1 VEELMLNKF
10 KIDEWKVIEEGFDPQ
25 TNRFS
30 ESIFSLGNEHMG
42 LRGFFEE
49 GYSGDSL
56 KGTYVAGV
64 YYPDKTRVGW
74 WKIGYPEFFAKVLNS
89 TNWIGI
95 DIEVDGKRL
104 DLANARIKDFQR
116 ELDMREGK
124 LTRSFIWGE
133 EDGKETAFVFTRFL
147 SMAENC
153 IGCISVKVR
162 PLNYSGKITLAPYL
176 DGNVA
181 NEDANYGENF
191 WEEVTRAVDFDQAL
205 LVMRTK
211 KSGFILATATAAR
224 VLLNGEPLVPDT
236 ELSAAER
243 RVGFR
248 FDVTAERGQEVELQ
262 KFVSV
267 CTSRDFAES
276 NLVAA
281 TRERLNQA
289 MQKGY
294 YELFHEHYRV
304 LEQKWQESDVV
315 IEGDP
320 RAQQGIRYNIFQ
332 LNQTYTGK
340 DPRLNIGPKGFT
352 GEKYG
357 GSTYWDTEA
366 FCFPFYLYTNE
377 EVARNLLYYRYLQL
391 DKAKENAGKL
401 GLKGALYPMVTMDG
415 QECHNEW
422 EITFEEIH
430 RNAAIAY
437 AIYNFTHYTGNN
449 SYLYQYG
456 IEVLIEISRFW
467 ADRVTYQVK
476 KDQYMIL
483 GVTGPNE
490 YENNVNNNWYTNTMA
505 AWTLE
510 YTLASISGMEQ
521 SDPVR
526 FGQVI
531 AQSGLSQTERQKWQ
545 EIVIKMYR
553 PYVAELGIFEQNDLY
568 MDKEQLL
575 VKDIPPEEL
584 PLNKH
589 WSWDRILRSCF
600 IKQADVIQGIY
611 FLPERFDLVCKKRN
625 FDFYEPRTLHE
636 SSLSASIYS
645 IVASWIGYH
654 DKAYELYL
662 RTARLDLDN
671 YNDDTDDGIHL
682 TSMAGSWSS
691 IVQGFAGAAVRNNRF
706 HLIPYI
712 PEEWQ
717 GYSFKITFRGRKLKV
732 YVTKEKVEI
741 HQLSGDPLPITVF
754 DREYL
759 SQDGVKIMVEQKVS
773 RECRC

>member
-1 VEELMLNKF
+1 MIKKF
-10 KIDEWKVIEEGFDPQ
+10 GIDEWKIIEEGFDPQ

-95 DIEVDGKRL
+95 DLEVDGKRL
-104 DLANARIKDFQR
+104 DLANASIKDFKR

-124 LTRSFIWGE
+124 LTRSFTWSGD
-133 EDGKETAFVFTRFL
+133 DGKETAFVFTRFL
-147 SMAENC
+147 SMAEND
-153 IGCISVKVR
+153 IACISVKIR
-162 PLNYSGKITLAPYL
+162 PLNYNGTITMIPYL
-176 DGNVA
+176 DGNVI

-191 WEEVTRAVDFDQAL
+191 WEEITRAVDFDQAL

-211 KSGFILATATAAR
+211 KSAFDLATAASVK
-224 VLLNGEPLVPDT
+224 VLLDT
-236 ELSAAER
+236 VEILPAKELFAAER
-243 RVGFR
+243 KVGFR
-248 FDVTAERGQEVELQ
+248 FDVAVEYGHELEIQ

-267 CTSRDFAES
+267 CTSRDYPENHLIAT
-276 NLVAA
+276 
-281 TRERLNQA
+281 TREKLRLA
-289 MQKGY
+289 VQKGF
-294 YELFHEHYRV
+294 YELFHEHYRMM
-304 LEQKWQESDVV
+304 EQKWQESDVV

-320 RAQQGIRYNIFQ
+320 KAQQGIRYNIFQ

-357 GSTYWDTEA
+357 GGTYWDTEA

-391 DKAKENAGKL
+391 DKAKENAAKL
-401 GLKGALYPMVTMDG
+401 GLKGALYPMVTIDG
-415 QECHNEW
+415 RECHNEW

-437 AIYNFTHYTGNN
+437 AIYNFTNYTGTR
-449 SYLYQYG
+449 SYPYQYG
-456 IEVLIEISRFW
+456 IEVLVEISRFW
-467 ADRVTYQVK
+467 ADRVTYQKV

-510 YTLASISGMEQ
+510 YTLQTLAEMKLNAPE
-521 SDPVR
+521 R
-526 FGQVI
+526 FEQVI
-531 AQSGLSQTERQKWQ
+531 AMLCISHGEQQKWQ
-545 EIVIKMYR
+545 AIVSKMYR

-589 WSWDRILRSCF
+589 WSWDRILRSNF

-611 FLPERFDLVCKKRN
+611 FLPERFDPESKKRN

-645 IVASWIGYH
+645 IVASWIGYQDKAYQ

-682 TSMAGSWSS
+682 TSMAGSWSA
-691 IVQGFAGAAVRNNRF
+691 IVQGFAGATVKNDRL
-706 HLIPYI
+706 HLSPYV
-712 PEEWQ
+712 PEQWQ
-717 GYSFKITFRGRKLKV
+717 GYSFKITFRTRKLKV
-732 YVTKEKVEI
+732 YISKDRIEI
-741 HQLSGDPLPITVF
+741 QQLSGDPFAIAIF
-754 DREYL
+754 DQEYQ
-759 SQDGVKIMVEQKVS
+759 SQVGNNISIENKIIQRV
-773 RECRC
+773 

>member
-1 VEELMLNKF
+1 MINKF
-10 KIDEWKVIEEGFDPQ
+10 KVDEWKIIEEGFDPG

-95 DIEVDGKRL
+95 DLEVDGKKL
-104 DLANARIKDFQR
+104 DLANASIKEFRR

-124 LTRSFIWGE
+124 LTRSFTWGGD
-133 EDGKETAFVFTRFL
+133 DGKETAFVFTRFL
-147 SMAENC
+147 SMAEND
-153 IGCISVKVR
+153 IACISIKIR
-162 PLNYSGKITLAPYL
+162 PLNYNGTITMIPYL
-176 DGNVA
+176 DGNVI

-191 WEEVTRAVDFDQAL
+191 WEEITRAVDFDQAL

-211 KSGFILATATAAR
+211 KSAFDLATAASAKILLDTAEILPAK
-224 VLLNGEPLVPDT
+224 
-236 ELSAAER
+236 ELFAAER
-243 RVGFR
+243 KVGFR
-248 FDVTAERGQEVELQ
+248 FDVAVEYGHELEIQ
-262 KFVSV
+262 KFVAV
-267 CTSRDFAES
+267 CTSRDYPES
-276 NLVAA
+276 HLIAA
-281 TRERLNQA
+281 TREKLRLA
-289 MQKGY
+289 VQKGF
-294 YELFHEHYRV
+294 YELFHEHYRMM
-304 LEQKWQESDVV
+304 EQKWQESDVV

-320 RAQQGIRYNIFQ
+320 KAQQGIRYNIFQ

-357 GSTYWDTEA
+357 GGTYWDTEA

-391 DKAKENAGKL
+391 DKAKENAAKL
-401 GLKGALYPMVTMDG
+401 GLKGALYPMVTIDG
-415 QECHNEW
+415 RECHNEW

-437 AIYNFTHYTGNN
+437 AIYNFTNYTGNRG
-449 SYLYQYG
+449 YLYQYG
-456 IEVLIEISRFW
+456 IEVLVEISRFW
-467 ADRVTYQVK
+467 ADRVTYQKV

-510 YTLASISGMEQ
+510 YTLQALAEMKLIAPE
-521 SDPVR
+521 R
-526 FGQVI
+526 FGQVT
-531 AQSGLSQTERQKWQ
+531 ARLCVSHGEQQKWQ
-545 EIVIKMYR
+545 AIVAKMYR

-589 WSWDRILRSCF
+589 WSWDRILRSNF

-611 FLPERFDLVCKKRN
+611 FLPERFEPESKKRN

-682 TSMAGSWSS
+682 TSMAGSWSA
-691 IVQGFAGAAVRNNRF
+691 IVQGFAGATVKNDRL
-706 HLIPYI
+706 HLSPYV
-712 PEEWQ
+712 PEQWQ
-717 GYSFKITFRGRKLKV
+717 GYSFKITFRTRKLKV
-732 YVTKEKVEI
+732 YISKDRVEI
-741 HQLSGDPLPITVF
+741 QQLSGDPFAIAIF
-754 DREYL
+754 DREYQ
-759 SQDGVKIMVEQKVS
+759 SQIGNNISIENKIIQRV
-773 RECRC
+773 

>member
-1 VEELMLNKF
+1 MINKF
-10 KIDEWKVIEEGFDPQ
+10 KIDEWKIIEEGFDPK

-74 WKIGYPEFFAKVLNS
+74 WKIGYPEFFAKVINS

-104 DLANARIKDFQR
+104 DLANAQFKDFRR

-124 LTRSFIWGE
+124 LTRSFIWSEG
-133 EDGKETAFVFTRFL
+133 DGKETSFVFIRFL
-147 SMAENC
+147 SMAENN
-153 IGCISVKVR
+153 IGCVSVKVR
-162 PLNYSGKITLAPYL
+162 PLNYHGTISLIPYL
-176 DGNVA
+176 DGNVV

-205 LVMRTK
+205 LIMKTK
-211 KSGFILATATAAR
+211 KSGFVLATATAAK
-224 VLLNGEPLVPDT
+224 VFLEGSEISPAK
-236 ELSAAER
+236 ELFASEKKA
-243 RVGFR
+243 GFR
-248 FDVTAERGQEVELQ
+248 FEVAVERGHELEIQ
-262 KFVSV
+262 KYVSI
-267 CTSRDFAES
+267 CTSRNYPE
-276 NLVAA
+276 NHLIET
-281 TRERLNQA
+281 TREKLYRA
-289 MQKGY
+289 SQKGF
-294 YELFHEHYRV
+294 YELFHDHYRV
-304 LEQKWQESDVV
+304 LEQKWLESDVM

-320 RAQQGIRYNIFQ
+320 GAQQGIRYNIFQ

-377 EVARNLLYYRYLQL
+377 EAARNLLYYRYLQL
-391 DKAKENAGKL
+391 DKAKENARKL

-437 AIYNFTHYTGNN
+437 AIYNFTNYTGNR

-467 ADRVTYQVK
+467 ADRVTFQAK

-505 AWTLE
+505 SWTLE
-510 YTLASISGMEQ
+510 YTLEALNEIRQSEPERMQQIISLL
-521 SDPVR
+521 D
-526 FGQVI
+526 
-531 AQSGLSQTERQKWQ
+531 LSQSEQQKWQ
-545 EIVIKMYR
+545 EIIAKMYR
-553 PYVAELGIFEQNDLY
+553 PFIEELGIFEQNDLY

-584 PLNKH
+584 PLHKH
-589 WSWDRILRSCF
+589 WSWDRILRSNF

-611 FLPERFDLVCKKRN
+611 FLPDRFDPECKKRN

-645 IVASWIGYH
+645 IVASWIGYQN
-654 DKAYELYL
+654 KAYELYL

-671 YNDDTDDGIHL
+671 YNDDTDDGVHL

-691 IVQGFAGAAVRNNRF
+691 IVQGFAGTTVRDDKL
-706 HLIPYI
+706 HLSPYI
-712 PEEWQ
+712 PDPWQ
-717 GYSFKITFRGRKLKV
+717 GYSFKLTFRSRKLKI
-732 YVTKEKVEI
+732 YISKEKIEI
-741 HQLSGDPLPITVF
+741 NQLSGDALSIVIFNQEYPSQVGSGITIESEIK
-754 DREYL
+754 R
-759 SQDGVKIMVEQKVS
+759 
-773 RECRC
+773 RCRC

>member
-1 VEELMLNKF
+1 MINKF
-10 KIDEWKVIEEGFDPQ
+10 KVDEWKIIEEGFDPG

-95 DIEVDGKRL
+95 DLEVDGKKL
-104 DLANARIKDFQR
+104 DLANASIKEFRR

-124 LTRSFIWGE
+124 LTRSFTWGGD
-133 EDGKETAFVFTRFL
+133 DGKETAFVFTRFL
-147 SMAENC
+147 SMAEND
-153 IGCISVKVR
+153 IACISIKIR
-162 PLNYSGKITLAPYL
+162 PLNYNGTITMIPYL
-176 DGNVA
+176 DGNVI

-191 WEEVTRAVDFDQAL
+191 WEEITRAVDFDQAL

-211 KSGFILATATAAR
+211 KSAFDLATAASAKILLDTAEILPAK
-224 VLLNGEPLVPDT
+224 
-236 ELSAAER
+236 ELFAAER
-243 RVGFR
+243 KVGFR
-248 FDVTAERGQEVELQ
+248 FDVAVEYGHELEIQ
-262 KFVSV
+262 KFVAV
-267 CTSRDFAES
+267 CTSRDYPES
-276 NLVAA
+276 HLIAA
-281 TRERLNQA
+281 TREKLRLA
-289 MQKGY
+289 VQKGF
-294 YELFHEHYRV
+294 YELFHEHYRMM
-304 LEQKWQESDVV
+304 EQKWQESDVV

-320 RAQQGIRYNIFQ
+320 KAQQGIRYNIFQ

-357 GSTYWDTEA
+357 GGTYWDTEA

-391 DKAKENAGKL
+391 DKAKENAAKL
-401 GLKGALYPMVTMDG
+401 GLKGALYPMVTIDG
-415 QECHNEW
+415 RECHNEW

-437 AIYNFTHYTGNN
+437 AIYNFTNYTGNRG
-449 SYLYQYG
+449 YLYQYG
-456 IEVLIEISRFW
+456 IEVLVEISRFW
-467 ADRVTYQVK
+467 ADRVTYQKV

-510 YTLASISGMEQ
+510 YTLQALAEMKLNAPE
-521 SDPVR
+521 R
-526 FGQVI
+526 FGQVT
-531 AQSGLSQTERQKWQ
+531 ARLCVSHGEQQKWQ
-545 EIVIKMYR
+545 AIVAKMYR

-589 WSWDRILRSCF
+589 WSWDRILRSNF

-611 FLPERFDLVCKKRN
+611 FLPERFEPESKKRN

-682 TSMAGSWSS
+682 TSMAGSWSA
-691 IVQGFAGAAVRNNRF
+691 IVQGFAGATVKNDRL
-706 HLIPYI
+706 HLSPYV
-712 PEEWQ
+712 PEQWQ
-717 GYSFKITFRGRKLKV
+717 GYSFKITFRTRKLKV
-732 YVTKEKVEI
+732 YISKDRVEI
-741 HQLSGDPLPITVF
+741 QQLSGDPFAIAIF
-754 DREYL
+754 DREYQ
-759 SQDGVKIMVEQKVS
+759 SQIGNNISIENKIIQRV
-773 RECRC
+773 

>member
-1 VEELMLNKF
+1 MLNKF
-10 KIDEWKVIEEGFDPQ
+10 KIDEWKVIEEGFDPK

-104 DLANARIKDFQR
+104 DLANARIKDFRR
-116 ELDMREGK
+116 ELDMREGT
-124 LTRSFIWGE
+124 LTRSFIWSE
-133 EDGKETAFVFTRFL
+133 EDGKETAFAFTRFL
-147 SMAENC
+147 SMAENH
-153 IGCISVKVR
+153 IACISVKVR
-162 PLNYSGKITLAPYL
+162 PLNFGGRITMAPYL
-176 DGNVA
+176 DGNVV

-211 KSGFILATATAAR
+211 KSGFVVATATAAKIS
-224 VLLNGEPLVPDT
+224 LNSEVITPAT
-236 ELSAAER
+236 ELSACEKK
-243 RVGFR
+243 VEFR
-248 FDVTAERGQEVELQ
+248 FDVTVERGEEVELQ

-267 CTSRDFAES
+267 CTSRDFTES
-276 NLVAA
+276 NLDSA

-289 MQKGY
+289 VQKGY

-304 LEQKWQESDVV
+304 LEQKWQESDIV

-415 QECHNEW
+415 HECHNEW

-437 AIYNFTHYTGNN
+437 AIYNFAYYTGNN

-467 ADRVTYQVK
+467 ADRVTYQAR

-510 YTLASISGMEQ
+510 YTLGTLKGIEQ

-526 FGQVI
+526 LGEI
-531 AQSGLSQTERQKWQ
+531 TAQSGLSHTEQLKWQ

-600 IKQADVIQGIY
+600 IKQADVIQGIF
-611 FLPERFDLVCKKRN
+611 FLPERFDMACRKRN

-671 YNDDTDDGIHL
+671 YNDDTDDGVHL

-706 HLIPYI
+706 HLTPYI

-741 HQLSGDPLPITVF
+741 QQLSGDPLPIAVF
-754 DREYL
+754 DQEYL
-759 SQDGVKIMVEQKVS
+759 SRDGMEIVVEQKIS